1 MSWTQLTAET
11 ARAAGGYLGTYR
23 LRNGEG
29 EIVYIGYAGS
39 RAAFGLRGLL
49 EEHLRSA
56 TEPLWFAA
64 DITSSYLTRYQELLM
79 LHRFDHGG
87 LPRDNRE
94 DVDRIGRLT
103 PR

>member
-1 MSWTQLTAET
+1 MTWTRLTTEA
-11 ARAAGGYLGTYR
+11 ARAAGCYLGTYR
-23 LRNGEG
+23 LRNDQD

-56 TEPLWFAA
+56 TEPLWFTT
-64 DITSSYLTRYQELLM
+64 DVTSSYLTRYQELLM
-79 LHRFDHGG
+79 LHRFEHGG
-87 LPRDNRE
+87 LPRYNRE
-94 DVDRIGRLT
+94 NIDRIGRLT